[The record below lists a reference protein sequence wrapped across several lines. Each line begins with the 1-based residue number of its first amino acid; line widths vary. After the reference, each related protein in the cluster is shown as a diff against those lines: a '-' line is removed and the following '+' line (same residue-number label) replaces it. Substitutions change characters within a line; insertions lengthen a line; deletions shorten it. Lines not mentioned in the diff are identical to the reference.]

1 MKGLKRRLNLL
12 VATIGTV
19 ALQLSVAGRADAQGP
34 TCTSFP
40 VFANGNVTNINPR
53 MDDKGYFGSF
63 HGNGSAQINVYF
75 FNSSGQWVDGYQQQ
89 FSSASFDLN
98 ISPPGV
104 SWSTFRL
111 DFSTSAG
118 TPGNY
123 SNAGGT
129 YGGC

>member
-53 MDDKGYFGSF
+53 R
-63 HGNGSAQINVYF
+63 NL
-75 FNSSGQWVDGYQQQ
+75 SS
-89 FSSASFDLN
+89 DLV
-98 ISPPGV
+98 PEYCV
-104 SWSTFRL
+104 T
-111 DFSTSAG
+111 
-118 TPGNY
+118 
-123 SNAGGT
+123 
-129 YGGC
+129 